1 MSEHLFNALE
11 HKVDQLIS
19 RLNALEV
26 ENQRLREAEYRLKE
40 ERTSLLQ
47 VNTQTQ
53 TKIEA
58 MISRLKSLEHRS

>member
-26 ENQRLREAEYRLKE
+26 ENQRLRESEHRLKE
-40 ERTSLLQ
+40 ERTQLLQ
-47 VNTQTQ
+47 INAQTQ
-53 TKIEA
+53 SKIEA
-58 MISRLKSLEHRS
+58 MISRLKSLEHGS